1 MNRFLVG
8 RNRREFAA
16 TRKNVSAG
24 LSPTEVW
31 PRNDSRPSRGT
42 LLAQQGRRGLVD
54 TEGEI
59 GTSEDPEQVAR
70 REFAEELG
78 PAAKIGTLHAL
89 GEIRRRGGKRVIA
102 FYGET
107 DFDTA
112 MLSGNT
118 FKMEWPPKS
127 GKLLAFP
134 GG

>member
-1 MNRFLVG
+1 
-8 RNRREFAA
+8 
-16 TRKNVSAG
+16 
-24 LSPTEVW
+24 
-31 PRNDSRPSRGT
+31 
-42 LLAQQGRRGLVD
+42 
-54 TEGEI
+54 
-59 GTSEDPEQVAR
+59 
-70 REFAEELG
+70 
-78 PAAKIGTLHAL
+78 LHAL